1 MHPIYGAAIFSPT
14 TARFLFVWF
23 FLIYLF
29 FGFILIIHKEVL

>member
-1 MHPIYGAAIFSPT
+1 MHPIYGAAIFSST
-14 TARFLFVWF
+14 TARFFVCF